1 MLGGSGIVHIS
12 KVNKQHDSASTS
24 YENERDHLFR
34 SILKLS
40 NEVSEMKEFIKKHF
54 NGQPAETPMVQHPGI
69 SIKMSDT
76 RYIPQSDGQFISSI
90 PQAAENTDSTD
101 FIEVQEEVPVSMKE
115 LEMTNIKSSLDRNHG
130 KRRKTARELGISERT
145 LYRKIKEY
153 NLQ

>member
-1 MLGGSGIVHIS
+1 VADLS
-12 KVNKQHDSASTS
+12 KRCHRVLAVEFNVIMPS
-24 YENERDHLFR
+24 R
-34 SILKLS
+34 SISPLTGTTTHSPATSRRRKPS
-40 NEVSEMKEFIKKHF
+40 FSFIF
-54 NGQPAETPMVQHPGI
+54 TPP
-69 SIKMSDT
+69 
-76 RYIPQSDGQFISSI
+76 PFISSI

-115 LEMTNIKSSLDRNHG
+115 LEMANIKSSLDRNNG

>member
-1 MLGGSGIVHIS
+1 
-12 KVNKQHDSASTS
+12 
-24 YENERDHLFR
+24 
-34 SILKLS
+34 
-40 NEVSEMKEFIKKHF
+40 
-54 NGQPAETPMVQHPGI
+54 
-69 SIKMSDT
+69 MSDA

-90 PQAAENTDSTD
+90 PQASESTDSTD

-115 LEMTNIKSSLDRNHG
+115 LEMANIKSSLDRNNG